1 MFNRPV
7 QTAQVFERIRAAK
20 PARLYVAADGPRP
33 HRVEEVERCAQV
45 RQIAT
50 QIDWPCDLFTLF
62 REGNLGCAR
71 AVSGAISWF
80 FENEKEG
87 IVLEDDCLPD
97 QSFFEY
103 CTLLLERYRDD
114 QRIGQ
119 VCGFNLLPESSPSAA
134 DYFPSHFGWS
144 WGWASWR
151 RSWAAYDLQMT
162 SWSRLKEQ
170 QLHGQHPFYPE
181 RLRLFDQTSE
191 KLWRETWDYQWHYT
205 LASQGQL
212 SMIPAVSLV
221 QNIGFT
227 ADATHTL
234 SSDPR
239 RSRSASRLNVN
250 QNIRHP
256 EFMLADPRYESSL
269 IKAAHAGAWRQR
281 FLGRVRRGLSQLR
294 FLKR

>member
-1 MFNRPV
+1 MFNRPE
-7 QTAQVFERIRAAK
+7 QTGRVFERIRAAK

-33 HRVEEVERCAQV
+33 DRADEASRCAQV

-50 QIDWPCDLFTLF
+50 RIDWSCDLFTLF
-62 REGNLGCAR
+62 RQKNLGCAL
-71 AVSGAISWF
+71 AVSGALSWF
-80 FENEKEG
+80 FEQESEG

-97 QSFFEY
+97 QSFFAY
-103 CTLLLERYRDD
+103 CTVLLQHYRDD

-162 SWSRLKEQ
+162 SWSRLKQ
-170 QLHGQHPFYPE
+170 QKLHRQHPFYPQ
-181 RLRLFDQTSE
+181 RLRLFDQTRE

-212 SMIPAVSLV
+212 SMIPAISLV

-227 ADATHTL
+227 SDATHTF
-234 SSDPR
+234 STDPR
-239 RSRSASRLNVN
+239 RSKPASPLKVDH
-250 QNIRHP
+250 NIRHP
-256 EFMLADPRYESSL
+256 EFMLADPQYESAL

-281 FLGRVRRGLSQLR
+281 ILGRVRRGLSRLR
-294 FLKR
+294 LLK